1 MPKSQNAW
9 ATAVH
14 CLYQEIFRMVQ
25 VVKMIL
31 VHKDMTAMGASELQM
46 QKVASLGLSQA
57 DEQQNQ

>member
-1 MPKSQNAW
+1 MHGQLQYI
-9 ATAVH
+9 V
-14 CLYQEIFRMVQ
+14 LYQEDFRMVQ

>member
-1 MPKSQNAW
+1 
-9 ATAVH
+9 
-14 CLYQEIFRMVQ
+14 MVQ